1 MKHRAL
7 TAIALCLVAT
17 ELAAQTT
24 PPPAARPVE
33 RTQAAENQATVPTPA
48 TTRADPNPS
57 PQPVAAAPVTA
68 AVPANASAAT
78 SKSSAKPPVWDVM
91 QPRGL
96 KTREVALHVDEGS
109 WMNVDVSPDGRLI
122 AFDLLGDLY
131 TMPIT
136 GGTPRQHRHRHQ
148 SQTDDPLH
156 SIPFAGGA
164 GRLHEQARHWCRR
177 RAGIID
183 QRTPATSC
191 GSIVNKG

>member
-17 ELAAQTT
+17 ELSAQTT
-24 PPPAARPVE
+24 PPPAAKPVE
-33 RTQAAENQATVPTPA
+33 RTQAPENQATAPTPA

-68 AVPANASAAT
+68 AAPANASAAT

-136 GGTPRQHRHRHQ
+136 GGTPRRIAEGF
-148 SQTDDPLH
+148 TT
-156 SIPFAGGA
+156 
-164 GRLHEQARHWCRR
+164 GRSLGTGEMLR
-177 RAGIID
+177 
-183 QRTPATSC
+183 
-191 GSIVNKG
+191 V